1 MLTEG
6 TAEGPSV
13 VLRQCELHPH
23 PPLVDA
29 RGTFRHLCGSRC
41 LNGGK
46 SVDWSELFFQGWS
59 GIIRTLIVGT
69 LAYVVLVLFVRISG
83 KRTLAKM
90 NAFDLVVTVA
100 LGSTLSAV
108 LLQEAI
114 ALAEGATALG
124 LLIALQYLVTF
135 LSVRSKDFAKL
146 VRSQPTLLARSGSYC
161 SAALLDQRLTE
172 DEVLSAV
179 RSQGLDDLDQVEA
192 VILESDGSLSVIPRK
207 G

>member
-1 MLTEG
+1 M
-6 TAEGPSV
+6 
-13 VLRQCELHPH
+13 
-23 PPLVDA
+23 
-29 RGTFRHLCGSRC
+29 
-41 LNGGK
+41 
-46 SVDWSELFFQGWS
+46 DWSELFFQGWA